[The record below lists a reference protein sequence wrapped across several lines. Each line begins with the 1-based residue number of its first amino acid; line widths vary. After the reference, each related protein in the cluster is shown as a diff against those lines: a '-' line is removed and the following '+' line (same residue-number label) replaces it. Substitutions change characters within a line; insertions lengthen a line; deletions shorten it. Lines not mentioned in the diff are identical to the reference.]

1 MPVLKAAQR
10 VAGVHG
16 VAFNLED
23 MTSKA
28 QEYLGQVRA
37 EAAKIVAEAQR
48 EAVAIR
54 QRAEQEGQ
62 AAARAAVEKS
72 IDQKIA
78 KQMQSV
84 LPALQQAV
92 GEMHQAREA
101 WLAHWERSAIHL
113 AAEMARR
120 IVRRHLPDHP
130 EIPLNL
136 VREALGLAA
145 GNAEIRIL
153 LHPADHE
160 ALAGQVRT
168 LATEL
173 SSAAT
178 TKVLADPSIGRGGCR
193 VETSHGSIDQQFEA
207 QLARIEE
214 ELA

>member
-1 MPVLKAAQR
+1 M
-10 VAGVHG
+10 
-16 VAFNLED
+16 AFNLED

-37 EAAKIVAEAQR
+37 EAAKIVAK
-48 EAVAIR
+48 
-54 QRAEQEGQ
+54 AEQEAVEVRRRAEKEGR
-62 AAARAAVEKS
+62 AAAQAEAEKK
-72 IDQKIA
+72 IDAKIA
-78 KQMQSV
+78 EHMTTV

-92 GEMHQAREA
+92 AEIRQAREA
-101 WLAHWERSAIHL
+101 WTAHWEHSAIHL
-113 AAEMARR
+113 AAAMARR
-120 IVRRHLPDHP
+120 IVRQQLPDCP

-145 GNAEIRIL
+145 GNPEIRVL

-168 LATEL
+168 LAAEL
-173 SSAAT
+173 GGLAA
-178 TKVLADPSIGRGGCR
+178 TKVLADPSISRGGCR